1 MQDYEEVA
9 PNLKIALIDR
19 AKKKIPFWSLLDMEV
34 VDVKKGWAKIR
45 IPFSDKLTNA
55 NGMVHG
61 GAIFSAA
68 DSATGIA
75 LHGLMDKGVQ
85 IATLEMKI
93 NYIIP
98 VPAGD
103 IIAESRIIH
112 KGTQTAIG
120 DAEVRND
127 AGELVAKALC
137 TYAIISS
144 T

>member
-9 PNLKIALIDR
+9 PNLKKALVER
-19 AKKKIPFWSLLDMEV
+19 AKKKIPFWVLLGMEV
-34 VDVKKGWAKIR
+34 ADVKKGWAQIR

-68 DSATGIA
+68 DSATGMA
-75 LHGLMDKGVQ
+75 LLGMLDKGIR
-85 IATLEMKI
+85 IATLELKI
-93 NYIIP
+93 NYLRP
-98 VPAGD
+98 VSQGG

-112 KGTQTAIG
+112 KGMQTAIG
-120 DAEVRND
+120 DTDVRND

-137 TYAIISS
+137 TYAIIGK